1 MRIVFMGT
9 PEFAV
14 NILQSLIDSEH
25 DVIGVVTQPDRLV
38 GRKRILTAPP
48 IKTLASKYSIPVFQ
62 PEKIKL
68 NYQQVINWNPDI
80 IITCAYGQIIPKVLL
95 DYPKYKAINVH
106 ASLLPKYRGG
116 APIHQAIIDG
126 CRETGITIMYMDV
139 KMDEGDIIAQKTIN
153 IEETDDVGR
162 LHEKLSI
169 AGANLLMA
177 TLPSIVNHTNKS
189 IKQDHREATYAY
201 NIKPEDE
208 KIIWDMLGVQI
219 YNQIRGLNPWP
230 GAYSILDGRRVK
242 FYRSKIIK
250 MPSSGIPGEIIE
262 LQKDG
267 IIVKTGDHN
276 CVKLI
281 EVQLEGKKIQTIKE
295 ILNGKHPFIIGK
307 KFST

>member
-14 NILQSLIDSEH
+14 NILQTLIDSEH

-139 KMDEGDIIAQKTIN
+139 KMDEGDIIAQKTVN

-242 FYRSKIIK
+242 IYRSKIIK

-276 CVKLI
+276 CVKLM

-307 KFST
+307 KFSN